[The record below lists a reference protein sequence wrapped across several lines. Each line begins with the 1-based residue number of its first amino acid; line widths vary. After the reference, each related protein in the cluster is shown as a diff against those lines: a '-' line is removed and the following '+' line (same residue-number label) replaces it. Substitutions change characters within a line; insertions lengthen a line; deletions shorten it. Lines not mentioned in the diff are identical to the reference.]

1 VGRTGRNTDTRLHGL
16 RMSLRAHAAR
26 YRKAV
31 LRPRNVLPVA
41 MLLLLPLVL
50 AGCGGDDH
58 PTDPLSDDSDR
69 PLDVRVLGTRTVGQV
84 DAEKLDFA
92 AADGQRVPALL
103 ARPLNGP
110 STGCLI
116 FERGFGSRKE
126 DAVPLWQPAASLGLS
141 TFSLDFRL
149 QGERAVRKKRF
160 DAVTADPA
168 AMEALLTGTVVDLR
182 RAIDYLTSLPECK
195 GRIAY
200 AGISAGAV
208 IGSILAGRDR
218 RVGAAVLMST
228 SPTIQNSLQTLG
240 KLAPDAQRDPE
251 QLAQRLS
258 PYDPVKW
265 IPRIAPRPV
274 MLLNGEHDP
283 FISIDEA
290 RQTQASARAPAV
302 KRIYAGGHDPAAPPA
317 GRKNTASV
325 LRFLRAWLR
334 GTAAP

>member
-1 VGRTGRNTDTRLHGL
+1 
-16 RMSLRAHAAR
+16 M
-26 YRKAV
+26 
-31 LRPRNVLPVA
+31 LRPRNFLPVA

-58 PTDPLSDDSDR
+58 PKDPLSDDSNR
-69 PLDVRVLGTRTVGQV
+69 PLDVRVLGTRTVGRV

-92 AADGQRVPALL
+92 AADGQRVPSLF
-103 ARPLNGP
+103 ARPLDRPN
-110 STGCLI
+110 TGCLI

-126 DAVPLWQPAASLGLS
+126 DAVPVWQPAAKLGLS

-149 QGERAVRKKRF
+149 QGERAVGPKQF
-160 DAVTADPA
+160 DKTTADPA
-168 AMEALLTGTVVDLR
+168 AMEALLTGNVVDLR
-182 RAIDYLTSLPECK
+182 RAIDYLSSLPECK

-228 SPTIQNSLQTLG
+228 SPTIRNSIQTLG
-240 KLAPDAQRDPE
+240 KLAPDAERDPAR
-251 QLAQRLS
+251 LARRLS

-290 RQTQASARAPAV
+290 RLTQAAARAPAV
-302 KRIYAGGHDPAAPPA
+302 KRIYAGAHDAAATPA
-317 GRKNTASV
+317 GRKNIASV

-334 GTAAP
+334 ETSAA